1 MNFFKTHR
9 VHLLFFCALVATPLF
24 STGIN
29 TKIKLSD
36 GTATTIRALL
46 EEFNAH
52 APGGV
57 IFAVA
62 RCEQAEWALAEP
74 FLRGIISRDKRDQE
88 IKNKAIALLDF
99 INAALAT
106 EAALAAPSPKKTSW
120 ADDFCE
126 EADKE
131 AMHQPVFCKAELK
144 PCALTSPLCKEFGW
158 TYQNLNDC
166 LWDAGIAFWWN
177 EHTSLDAMKS
187 DLQSLLHIPDR
198 PQIFTAL
205 CYWLA
210 QTNIQTNVLLEALS
224 WILPLFEE
232 EIYTKNWHTQA
243 LPPLT
248 PEELST
254 PLRPLDGK
262 LTINHILSWI
272 RNSFD
277 ITIPT
282 EDLCGRIVALQILK
296 HTLRNTCLRKR
307 SISDDQAQITRCLI
321 FFLESFHLPRT
332 MVSVEYEAR
341 LVACVEEAPP
351 SRKRFPHSPERR
363 SHLLKSVELPEEE
376 SPSLADTERDVDDSP
391 EQTDSEEPESPSAVS
406 RIKTDALPST
416 LKTPLTIFFERL
428 HS

>member
-1 MNFFKTHR
+1 MYPKLSLFFPIS
-9 VHLLFFCALVATPLF
+9 LFFCAPVATPLF
-24 STGIN
+24 STGMN

-46 EEFNAH
+46 EEFNDH
-52 APGGV
+52 APG
-57 IFAVA
+57 I
-62 RCEQAEWALAEP
+62 CEQAEWAFAEP
-74 FLRGIISRDKRDQE
+74 FLREIISRNKHDQE

-99 INAALAT
+99 INAALAP
-106 EAALAAPSPKKTSW
+106 EAALAASIPKKTSW

-131 AMHQPVFCKAELK
+131 AVYQPVFSKVELK
-144 PCALTSPLCKEFGW
+144 SCALTYPLCKEIGW

-166 LWDAGIAFWWN
+166 LWDAGIDFWWN
-177 EHTSLDAMKS
+177 ENTSLDAMKS
-187 DLQSLLHIPDR
+187 DLQSLLHIPGR
-198 PQIFTAL
+198 PAIFTPL
-205 CYWLA
+205 CHWLA
-210 QTNIQTNVLLEALS
+210 QTNIRASELLEALS

-232 EIYTKNWHTQA
+232 EIYTKNWCTQA

-262 LTINHILSWI
+262 LTINHILNWI

-296 HTLRNTCLRKR
+296 HTLRNTCLRKK
-307 SISDDQAQITRCLI
+307 SISGDQAQITRCLI

-341 LVACVEEAPP
+341 LVACVEEAP
-351 SRKRFPHSPERR
+351 HSPKRLLHTPKRR
-363 SHLLKSVELPEEE
+363 SRLCNSVEVPEEE
-376 SPSLADTERDVDDSP
+376 SPSFADTERDVDDSP
-391 EQTDSEEPESPSAVS
+391 EQTDSKEQESPSAVS
-406 RIKTDALPST
+406 RIKTDAFPST